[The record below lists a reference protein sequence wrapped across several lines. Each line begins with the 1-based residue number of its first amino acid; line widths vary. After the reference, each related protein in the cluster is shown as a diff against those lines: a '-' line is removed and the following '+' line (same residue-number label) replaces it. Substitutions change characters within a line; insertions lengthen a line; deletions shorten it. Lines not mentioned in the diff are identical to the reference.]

1 LDTPVPDAGR
11 LVGATVAT
19 AEDLPTERLAT
30 LAATLRFE
38 TIPAAVLERAR
49 DLVLDHLGLSIYGT
63 QLPWTQIVR
72 EQIVFDG
79 GREEASIYGAQQRVP
94 MRSAAL
100 VNGAAAHAIEL
111 DDTHDESLS
120 HPGSVVIPAA
130 LAVAEALDR
139 TGADFLTAMVAGYEA
154 QCRVGSAIGH
164 DLLSRGFHP
173 PSTCGVYGATVA
185 AARLM
190 NLDVPTVVSALGSA
204 TSMISGTL
212 QFTDDPAGTMIKR
225 LHTGIPAERGVLC
238 AQLAARGYLGP
249 RRAIEG
255 RYGFARVFT
264 QRTDLA
270 RITRDLG
277 ERFEIERITVK
288 LYACCKLFHSML
300 EAIGNCR
307 AERAFAT
314 EDVVAIV
321 PFGPRLMI
329 DTHMEYRPASTM
341 AAQYSLPYACAAAI
355 ALDPANP
362 DSFDPQMLDRPDLR
376 RLADLVDPVVDDRL
390 EAIFPRKMAGGVR
403 IRLRDG
409 TELASTVIDSRS
421 SPERPIGRD
430 DVIDKFMRL
439 TASLLSRRKQQAI
452 IDAVAALDVT
462 TSVRNLAALLRN
474 YEISAGSGAA
484 LNHARKR

>member
-1 LDTPVPDAGR
+1 MEAQVSEAAARARGGSVVDTRAGE
-11 LVGATVAT
+11 V
-19 AEDLPTERLAT
+19 TERLAT
-30 LAATLRFE
+30 FAAGLRFDA
-38 TIPAAVLERAR
+38 IHAAVGERAK
-49 DLVLDHLGLSIYGT
+49 DLILDHLGISIYGT
-63 QLPWTQIVR
+63 RLPWTQIVR
-72 EQIVFDG
+72 EHIVAEA
-79 GREEASIYGAQQRVP
+79 GREEASIYGSQRRVP
-94 MRSAAL
+94 MRAAAL

-139 TGADFLTAMVAGYEA
+139 TGAEFLTGMVAGYEA
-154 QCRVGSAIGH
+154 QCRVGSAISH
-164 DLLSRGFHP
+164 DLLNRGFHP
-173 PSTCGVYGATVA
+173 PSTCGVYGATAA
-185 AARLM
+185 AARLL
-190 NLDVPTVVSALGSA
+190 NLDAPTLVSALGSA

-225 LHTGIPAERGVLC
+225 LHTGIPAERGVLS
-238 AQLAARGYLGP
+238 AQLAARGFLGP

-264 QRTDLA
+264 QRTDLE
-270 RITRDLG
+270 RVTRDLG

-307 AERAFAT
+307 AERVFAA

-321 PFGPRLMI
+321 PYGPRLMI
-329 DTHMEYRPASTM
+329 DTHMEFRPASTM

-355 ALDPANP
+355 ALDPASP
-362 DSFDPQMLDRPDLR
+362 DSFAPDVLDRPDLL
-376 RLADLVDPVVDDRL
+376 RLADLVEPVIDDKL

-409 TELASTVIDSRS
+409 TELTSTVIDSRS
-421 SPERPIGRD
+421 SPDRPIGRS
-430 DVIDKFMRL
+430 DVIDKFTRL
-439 TASLLSRRKQQAI
+439 TASLLSPNQQRAI
-452 IDAVAALDVT
+452 VDAVAALDRAR
-462 TSVRNLAALLRN
+462 SVRDLTALLRD
-474 YEISAGSGAA
+474 YEIPPPPAV
-484 LNHARKR
+484 R